1 VYSPDGSL
9 LAVGFGKPLKD
20 SPRQFDGKW
29 VVLRSQD
36 LSLAHEARDSQR
48 HIQVRTVSC
57 YYKCT
62 VCAQCGIYVHLN
74 GLMQSVAVYSML
86 QSSLKH
92 NKQLHNQQDSTSA
105 AMVQLFALLW

>member
-29 VVLRSQD
+29 VVLRAQD

-48 HIQVRTVSC
+48 HIQVGTVMCCSVMC
-57 YYKCT
+57 VRVYVFHT
-62 VCAQCGIYVHLN
+62 VERNV
-74 GLMQSVAVYSML
+74 ML
-86 QSSLKH
+86 QCVL
-92 NKQLHNQQDSTSA
+92 Q
-105 AMVQLFALLW
+105 W